1 MKKMHLISVT
11 ARKAMEASR
20 LHWLEL
26 EYVKYVLKDC
36 EDYYE
41 DLRSRLRESESEL
54 EDDMLWQDYRSNI
67 NYLIYRAEDRCCSN
81 DSLAKIESWL
91 LY

>member
-1 MKKMHLISVT
+1 MKKMYLVSVN
-11 ARKAMEASR
+11 ARKAHEASN

-26 EYVKYVLKDC
+26 EYIAFVLKEC
-36 EDYYE
+36 EEYYTQ
-41 DLRSRLRESESEL
+41 LKLWLAESESEL
-54 EDDMLWQDYRSNI
+54 EDDMLRDNYRSDI
-67 NYLIYRAEDRCCSN
+67 NCLLYFAELRGCSN

>member
-1 MKKMHLISVT
+1 MRKMYLVSAN
-11 ARKAMEASR
+11 ARKAHEASR

-26 EYVKYVLKDC
+26 EYVKYVLEEC
-36 EDYYE
+36 EDYYN

-54 EDDMLWQDYRSNI
+54 EDDMLWDNYRSDI
-67 NYLIYRAEDRCCSN
+67 NYLIYRAEDRGCSN

>member
-1 MKKMHLISVT
+1 MRKMYLVSVN
-11 ARKAMEASR
+11 ARKAMAASR

-26 EYVKYVLKDC
+26 EYVAFVLKEC
-36 EDYYE
+36 EEYYE
-41 DLRSRLRESESEL
+41 ELRSRLRESESEL
-54 EDDMLWQDYRSNI
+54 EDDMLWDNYRSDI
-67 NYLIYRAEDRCCSN
+67 NCLIHRAEDRGCSN

>member
-1 MKKMHLISVT
+1 MRKMYLVSVNERR
-11 ARKAMEASR
+11 AHEASR

-26 EYVKYVLKDC
+26 EYIAFVLKEC
-36 EDYYE
+36 EEYYTQ
-41 DLRSRLRESESEL
+41 LKLWLAESESEL
-54 EDDMLWQDYRSNI
+54 EDDMLWDNYRSDI
-67 NYLIYRAEDRCCSN
+67 NCLLYFAELRGCSN

>member
-11 ARKAMEASR
+11 ARKAMEASN

-26 EYVKYVLKDC
+26 EYVAFVLKEC
-36 EDYYE
+36 EEYYE
-41 DLRSRLRESESEL
+41 ELRSRLRESESEL
-54 EDDMLWQDYRSNI
+54 EYDMLWDDYRSSI
-67 NYLIYRAEDRCCSN
+67 NCLIYFAEDRGCSQ

>member
-1 MKKMHLISVT
+1 MKKMHLISVN
-11 ARKAMEASR
+11 ARKEEEASN

-26 EYVKYVLKDC
+26 EYIAFVLKEC
-36 EDYYE
+36 EEHYMQ
-41 DLRSRLRESESEL
+41 LKRWLAESESEL
-54 EDDMLWQDYRSNI
+54 EDDMLWDNYRSNI
-67 NYLIYRAEDRCCSN
+67 NYLIYRAEDRGCSN